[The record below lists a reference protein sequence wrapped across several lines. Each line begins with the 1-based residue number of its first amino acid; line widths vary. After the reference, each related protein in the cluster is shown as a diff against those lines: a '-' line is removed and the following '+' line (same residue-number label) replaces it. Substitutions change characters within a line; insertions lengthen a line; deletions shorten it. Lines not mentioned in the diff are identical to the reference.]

1 MSGWIKVA
9 RRASDSRTTAAGGA
23 VACVT
28 WAGAAAS
35 CATRPSSGSRR
46 ARGARCGGSLHL
58 DRPCSTRR
66 GGPSRPPLAQ
76 AFQDSQTGGRSQPAT
91 GAEFLRNVWVD
102 PAAVARW
109 FAGAPPAASMP
120 CDRQKNDVRNGSLDG
135 SPVRGPAGREPILFT
150 LPFES
155 SRLNGRKS
163 RSGKS
168 VPGSGRLR
176 GISRPNT
183 RSFFRPC
190 LQRANGRTRFR

>member
-1 MSGWIKVA
+1 MPNMSIPRFSRTPFWT
-9 RRASDSRTTAAGGA
+9 DSRKCPELGLG
-23 VACVT
+23 
-28 WAGAAAS
+28 
-35 CATRPSSGSRR
+35 
-46 ARGARCGGSLHL
+46 
-58 DRPCSTRR
+58 
-66 GGPSRPPLAQ
+66 Q
-76 AFQDSQTGGRSQPAT
+76 GGRSS
-91 GAEFLRNVWVD
+91 D
-102 PAAVARW
+102 D
-109 FAGAPPAASMP
+109 AS
-120 CDRQKNDVRNGSLDG
+120 CLGDDRQKNDVRNGSLDG

-190 LQRANGRTRFR
+190 LQRANGRTRLR

>member
-9 RRASDSRTTAAGGA
+9 RRASDSRTTVAGGA

-35 CATRPSSGSRR
+35 CATRPSSASRR

-91 GAEFLRNVWVD
+91 GAELLRNVWVD
-102 PAAVARW
+102 PVAVARW

-120 CDRQKNDVRNGSLDG
+120 SDGLCGWARLPCWGAPPTGSWTRSCRHQGLSRQPRLA
-135 SPVRGPAGREPILFT
+135 RQRPAGAARARVWAWHRPGEYDARA
-150 LPFES
+150 S
-155 SRLNGRKS
+155 ASGGRAHAALE
-163 RSGKS
+163 R
-168 VPGSGRLR
+168 
-176 GISRPNT
+176 
-183 RSFFRPC
+183 
-190 LQRANGRTRFR
+190 RFVGA